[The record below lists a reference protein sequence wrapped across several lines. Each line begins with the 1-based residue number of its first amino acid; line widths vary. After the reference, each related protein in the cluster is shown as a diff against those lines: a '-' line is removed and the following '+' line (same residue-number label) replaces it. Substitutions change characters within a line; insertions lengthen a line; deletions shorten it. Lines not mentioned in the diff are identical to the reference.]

1 MEVTPE
7 LVAAV
12 VAEFETSGSVG
23 AASRVAGCSHSL
35 ARRLLVAAGLF
46 PAEPQPLGKPV
57 ARAEFDALVAAGVHH
72 SVAARVPRQGVGRI
86 SLF

>member
-57 ARAEFDALVAAGVHH
+57 PGQSSTPWSRPGFITAWLPGRSALL
-72 SVAARVPRQGVGRI
+72 P
-86 SLF
+86 